1 MPKISPRPEITGH
14 PLYQATMAA
23 QHAAY
28 QLMREV
34 PADRKADAARLH
46 AVCVHATTWA
56 TAALDPGED
65 RPAAFR
71 ELAKSAAEAKQRLAP
86 LADLAAD
93 AAYPDTVAAK
103 LDEIAAAAEAGL
115 QGHGAAA

>member
-34 PADRKADAARLH
+34 PADRKADATRLPGT
-46 AVCVHATTWA
+46 CIHATTWA
-56 TAALDPGED
+56 TYALDVTV
-65 RPAAFR
+65 AAPEREQAWR
-71 ELAKSAAEAKQRLAP
+71 ELAKVAAEGKARLAP

-93 AAYPDTVAAK
+93 AAYPDTVSAK
-103 LDEIAAAAEAGL
+103 LDEIAAAAEAGS
-115 QGHGAAA
+115 GAA